1 MKNDI
6 IWSCNLVLLLL
17 KKRTLLNKIQAM
29 NLNRSAFINFQQT
42 DCRRKFD
49 KLFSRNLSSFLLH
62 LRKVPTSFKRGLQA
76 QRPPLP
82 IDFWQSK
89 GPLISKATYGLLTS
103 PKKGM
108 DKFAFLAFLLFKA
121 NWSNCFLGESTAR
134 QFASRFYLTFSC
146 GRTWVSPYAAS
157 TLQPLLVGFQLW

>member
-1 MKNDI
+1 
-6 IWSCNLVLLLL
+6 
-17 KKRTLLNKIQAM
+17 M

-82 IDFWQSK
+82 IDFSQDHC
-89 GPLISKATYGLLTS
+89 LT
-103 PKKGM
+103 KQ
-108 DKFAFLAFLLFKA
+108 
-121 NWSNCFLGESTAR
+121 CT
-134 QFASRFYLTFSC
+134 
-146 GRTWVSPYAAS
+146 
-157 TLQPLLVGFQLW
+157 LLVLIDFCLV

>member
-1 MKNDI
+1 
-6 IWSCNLVLLLL
+6 
-17 KKRTLLNKIQAM
+17 M

-82 IDFWQSK
+82 IDFSQS
-89 GPLISKATYGLLTS
+89 GGADHAQLLALPHLRDYVPLICTNL
-103 PKKGM
+103 
-108 DKFAFLAFLLFKA
+108 
-121 NWSNCFLGESTAR
+121 N
-134 QFASRFYLTFSC
+134 
-146 GRTWVSPYAAS
+146 
-157 TLQPLLVGFQLW
+157 